1 MAQID
6 PQHQNIQSFY
16 SAAQNNDFAR
26 VFQFRLKQ
34 IGDLVITA
42 DNLIYAE
49 TAALPGR
56 QINNIPVP
64 YMGLSFNVPGT
75 ASYPGS
81 AGYNITF
88 RCDQNYNLRDK
99 LESLNFGVFSDA
111 SSTGNYAT
119 PSDASIITLDLFGKA
134 GQKVREY
141 TLYGVYVQALA
152 DAGYDIKDTGTVATI
167 QATIAYQ
174 FWRVNTFAKENQSGF
189 TVPAASFGKTES
201 AQEVSNTNT
210 Y

>member
-1 MAQID
+1 MATI
-6 PQHQNIQSFY
+6 PQNIQSFY
-16 SAAQNNDFAR
+16 AVAQQQDFAR
-26 VFQFRLKQ
+26 VFQFRLLQ
-34 IGDLVITA
+34 LGADDTIGGE
-42 DNLIYAE
+42 NLIYAE
-49 TAALPGR
+49 TASLPGR

-99 LESLNFGVFSDA
+99 LEALNFGTFSDA

-119 PSDASIITLDLFGKA
+119 PSDSSVIGLGLYGK
-134 GQKVREY
+134 GGNLVRYY
-141 TLYGVYVQALA
+141 TLYGAYVQALA
-152 DAGYDIKDTGTVATI
+152 DQGYDIKDTGTVATI

-174 FWRVNTFAKENQSGF
+174 FWRVSNMGNEDQSARTLPNAPQGRVEEASEVTDVTTFS
-189 TVPAASFGKTES
+189 
-201 AQEVSNTNT
+201 
-210 Y
+210 